1 MVTRFNKSLHLF
13 LSRYKESNGGLLKLP
28 DRTAYFKKQGLVPVT
43 VNLHHLARHR
53 FLFLSIQGTR
63 DGPFTASALCTTPV
77 IVLIVIS
84 DTFTHSVK
92 DLGVSGPGPALL

>member
-1 MVTRFNKSLHLF
+1 MRVTSPGVPSLSF
-13 LSRYKESNGGLLKLP
+13 R
-28 DRTAYFKKQGLVPVT
+28 
-43 VNLHHLARHR
+43 
-53 FLFLSIQGTR
+53 TR

-92 DLGVSGPGPALL
+92 DLGVSGAGPAERWIHDSR